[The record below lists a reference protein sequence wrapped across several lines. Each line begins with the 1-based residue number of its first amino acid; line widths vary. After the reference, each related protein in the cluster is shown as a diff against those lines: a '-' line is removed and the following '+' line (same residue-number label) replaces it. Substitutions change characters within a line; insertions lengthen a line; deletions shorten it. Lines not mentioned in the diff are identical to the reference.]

1 LEAAEKT
8 NDKVLGKTEEIEN
21 SNSPSYVTPVE
32 IDYSFT
38 RQTYF
43 TVTVYKVKGG
53 STKIVASS
61 TFEVGSVLMRNDSTL
76 ARKVKSGGYI
86 VVHLRKKTDL
96 GKFRLALEGNKLV
109 NVEGFLRKVCA
120 GMLKRNDL

>member
-1 LEAAEKT
+1 MEGAEKA
-8 NDKVLGKTEEIEN
+8 NEKVLGKTEQIQN

-32 IDYSFT
+32 IDYSFS

-43 TVTVYKVKGG
+43 TVTVYKVKGD
-53 STKIVASS
+53 STQIVASS

-86 VVHLRKKTDL
+86 IVHLRKKTDL
-96 GKFRLALEGNKLV
+96 GKFRLALEGNKLM

-120 GMLKRNDL
+120 GMLKGSDL